1 MTTVA
6 VLTFPMTGK
15 NGKTYVFPFLPVMG
29 NVNTCNMVEGLDV
42 TMGRIKE
49 RFDEL
54 QGNYEI
60 SGDIILNFVATED

>member
-15 NGKTYVFPFLPVMG
+15 NGKTY
-29 NVNTCNMVEGLDV
+29 TCNMVEGLDV

-60 SGDIILNFVATED
+60 SGDIILNSVATED